1 MTTELWLSLITFFI
15 LIETGFL
22 LYFVRWVLWR
32 VNTKLT
38 ILSIDYAQRKIN
50 EEE

>member
-1 MTTELWLSLITFFI
+1 MTTELWLTLITLFL
-15 LIETGFL
+15 LIETGLL

-32 VNTKLT
+32 VNSKLT
-38 ILSIDYAQRKIN
+38 LLSIDYAQRKLN